1 MVNLQSVRLE
11 LARTTE
17 FPGGSS
23 DCGYEFIAPLDAK
36 GRLDVES
43 WRKQRAHCKVRRFWI
58 DQADENGELLHTR
71 GGRWVFSYAPGTED
85 DEPIFKLDRQH
96 FVPGEY
102 VSITEHDGVTRP
114 FRVVSVT
121 G

>member
-1 MVNLQSVRLE
+1 MSSLQAVRLE
-11 LARTTE
+11 LARTHD

-36 GRLDVES
+36 GRLDAEA
-43 WRKQRAHCKVRRFWI
+43 WRANRARCTVRRFWL
-58 DQADENGELLHTR
+58 DQAEENSELLHTR
-71 GGRWVFSYAPGTED
+71 GGRWVFSYRPGADD
-85 DEPIFKLDRQH
+85 DEPIFKFDRH
-96 FVPGEY
+96 AFVPGEY

-114 FRVVSVT
+114 FKVVSVT